1 MPIGTGEDERH
12 AGTHHAERPAGAGPR
27 SADLPDLRRRQRA
40 DGRVLLAVL
49 STVRRLRGAAG
60 SRRRTGRIVGSADAT
75 PFRFPTE
82 LEALRRGGGVS
93 RVAAIVLVT
102 VAVIG
107 GAYWFVSRPDAVTI
121 PESFGG
127 LDRIEG
133 AQTEIVAE
141 AFRAQVEDTGIEGDL
156 ALYGDGLPTTALIWI
171 RDASVPTTDA
181 AFDAFANGF
190 DAGIGDEASPRRFA
204 QDDRDRR
211 RRDVRVRARPRC
223 HAGHDL
229 HVAGGLGVL
238 AALRFLR
245 PGPAGGLVPSRSS
258 RTTRSA
264 PPRTSRASSSWSSR

>member
-1 MPIGTGEDERH
+1 MQAPTTPNGQPAQEPDERTCPNCG
-12 AGTHHAERPAGAGPR
+12 AANGLTAAFCWQCYRPFGAYAAPPGLAGAPGGSPPR
-27 SADLPDLRRRQRA
+27 PDP
-40 DGRVLLAVL
+40 
-49 STVRRLRGAAG
+49 S
-60 SRRRTGRIVGSADAT
+60 

-82 LEALRRGGGVS
+82 LDASRRGGGVS

-121 PESFGG
+121 PQSFGG

-181 AFDAFANGF
+181 AFDAFTSGF
-190 DAGIGDEASPRRFA
+190 DAGIGDDASLDASRRTTETVDGVTFVCA
-204 QDDRDRR
+204 P
-211 RRDVRVRARPRC
+211 V
-223 HAGHDL
+223 
-229 HVAGGLGVL
+229 LGVTPGTICMWQEDSVFWLLFEFSGQGQQTARSL
-238 AALRFLR
+238 AVVAND
-245 PGPAGGLVPSRSS
+245 AV
-258 RTTRSA
+258 RSA
-264 PPRTSRASSSWSSR
+264 

>member
-1 MPIGTGEDERH
+1 MQAPTTPNGQPAQDPGQRTCPICGAANGLT
-12 AGTHHAERPAGAGPR
+12 AAFCWQCYRPFGAYAAPPGLAGAPGGS
-27 SADLPDLRRRQRA
+27 SARP
-40 DGRVLLAVL
+40 
-49 STVRRLRGAAG
+49 
-60 SRRRTGRIVGSADAT
+60 DAT

-82 LEALRRGGGVS
+82 LEAPRRGGGVS

-181 AFDAFANGF
+181 AFDAFASGF
-190 DAGIGDEASPRRFA
+190 DAGIGDEASLDASRRTTETVDGVTFVCA
-204 QDDRDRR
+204 P
-211 RRDVRVRARPRC
+211 V
-223 HAGHDL
+223 
-229 HVAGGLGVL
+229 LGVTPGTICMWQVDSVFWLLFDFSGQGQQAARSL
-238 AALRFLR
+238 AVVAND
-245 PGPAGGLVPSRSS
+245 AV
-258 RTTRSA
+258 RSA
-264 PPRTSRASSSWSSR
+264 